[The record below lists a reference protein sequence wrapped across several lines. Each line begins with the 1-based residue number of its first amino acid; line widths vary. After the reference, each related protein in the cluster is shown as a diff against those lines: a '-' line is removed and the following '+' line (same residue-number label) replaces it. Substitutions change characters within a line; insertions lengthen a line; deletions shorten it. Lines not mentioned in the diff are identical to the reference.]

1 MPDDLSTSSAA
12 PGDLEFVR
20 RFVNTLDIEAG
31 TDELGSP
38 PVTAAWLRREGM
50 SVRIDRGGF
59 DALIELR
66 EAIRDVVSA
75 RGGREADRAA
85 AVVDAIARRHPVVV
99 RMSSAETLGALS
111 RGGADAVIER
121 ILSVVA
127 TARIDGTWSR
137 MKTCANVGCR
147 WLYFDHS
154 RNRSRT
160 WCTMDLCGSQAKMR
174 AYRRRA
180 RSAAAT
186 TRPLG

>member
-1 MPDDLSTSSAA
+1 MADDLSTTSAA
-12 PGDLEFVR
+12 PGDLEIVR

-31 TDELGSP
+31 TDELRSP
-38 PVTAAWLRREGM
+38 SATAVWLRREGM
-50 SVRIDRGGF
+50 PVRIDRDGF
-59 DALIELR
+59 EALTELR
-66 EAIRDVVSA
+66 EAIRDLVSA
-75 RGGREADRAA
+75 RGGPDEARAA

-99 RMSSAETLGALS
+99 RMSSAEVLGSAS
-111 RGGADAVIER
+111 RGGAEAVIER

-137 MKTCANVGCR
+137 MKTCANDGCR

-174 AYRRRA
+174 AYRMRA
-180 RSAAAT
+180 RSAAAASP
-186 TRPLG
+186 RD